1 VLAPRSSLPRLLR
14 RNQVA
19 DRRSIADPRS
29 AFATILLTDIV
40 ESTSRAADL
49 GNRGWRR
56 LLDAH
61 DATSLEVIER
71 FGGSAAHHTGDGFLA
86 IFQHPEPAIA
96 CALAVRQ
103 LLADLSLGVRAGL
116 HAGGLT
122 IRATDVA
129 GINVHIA
136 ARVTAVA
143 GPGEVLVTGAVRC
156 LSASTGRLVFES
168 FGPHRLKGVPE
179 AIELWRVRL
188 DPPDVATIVPRP
200 SASVPTATATREHR
214 SNGARTTGFRPEQ
227 PAEPA
232 AD

>member
-1 VLAPRSSLPRLLR
+1 MVDVSSPLTSRTDRPVLAPRSSQPRLVTGDGL
-14 RNQVA
+14 A
-19 DRRSIADPRS
+19 DRRSTADPRS

-40 ESTSRAADL
+40 ESTSRAAHL
-49 GNRGWRR
+49 GNRGWSR

-61 DATSLEVIER
+61 DSTSLEVIDW

-96 CALAVRQ
+96 CALAIRQ

-129 GINVHIA
+129 SINVHIA

-143 GPGEVLVTGAVRC
+143 GPGDVLVTGAVRR
-156 LSASTGRLVFES
+156 LSALTHRLVFES
-168 FGPHRLKGVPE
+168 LAPYRLKGVPE
-179 AIELWRVRL
+179 IIELWRVDG
-188 DPPDVATIVPRP
+188 DPPDIPAIVSRHVP
-200 SASVPTATATREHR
+200 SRLCGHD
-214 SNGARTTGFRPEQ
+214 GRTTAWKE
-227 PAEPA
+227 
-232 AD
+232 